1 MMDVQRR
8 RLPWVLMALGALM
21 ALFALVMLL
30 MTPKRLQY
38 TAMAPE
44 PGEKGENLVALIEP
58 AAKLGQELKDSLSWT
73 ALGGICE
80 SATLTGGSAS
90 EAVNLIA
97 MGEGWLE
104 VYPRFLI
111 RGRRIGESE
120 LQSGAKV
127 IMLDEGLA
135 FKLFGAQLTE
145 DAAVTLNGVQYAV
158 VGTVRH
164 AGSLLGGRGVGDELP
179 YDAYIPLRAAIAN
192 GAGIRALTLSA
203 VPQGGAGATRLFM
216 DGAAQWLPG
225 GQLIDLSKEA
235 MRGMMLPRFL
245 LLVVGLYALV
255 GLFKRMT
262 LRVEGWFDGFRQALK
277 QSYLKALIPR
287 LLGIVAL
294 TLLGYGALIGLT
306 YLLMLFSSQPLYV
319 FTEWV
324 PENIVEWSSISR
336 VFWNLTAEAGRLVR
350 IGTRELRVVEF
361 WSGLERWGV
370 ILLLLGA
377 ALLPKAGKKGRRE
390 KARL

>member
-1 MMDVQRR
+1 MKEIQRR
-8 RLPWVLMALGALM
+8 RLPWVLMTLGALM

-30 MTPKRLQY
+30 TTPKLLQY
-38 TAMAPE
+38 TVMAPE
-44 PGEKGENLVALIEP
+44 PGEKGENLVALLEP
-58 AAKLGQELKDSLSWT
+58 AAKIGQELKDSLSWT
-73 ALGGICE
+73 ALEGICNA
-80 SATLTGGSAS
+80 ATLTSDAAS
-90 EAVNLIA
+90 QEVNLIA

-127 IMLDEGLA
+127 IMLDDELA
-135 FKLFGAQLTE
+135 FKLFGTQLPE
-145 DAAVTLNGVQYAV
+145 DAAVTLNGVKYGV

-164 AGSLLGGRGVGDELP
+164 GGSLLGGRGVGDVLP
-179 YDAYIPLRAAIAN
+179 YDAYIPLRTAISN

-203 VPQGGAGATRLFM
+203 VPRGGSGASRLFM
-216 DGAAQWLPG
+216 DSAGQWLPE

-262 LRVEGWFDGFRQALK
+262 LRAEAWFDGYRQALK
-277 QSYLKALIPR
+277 QSYFKALIPK
-287 LLGIVAL
+287 LLGIVGL

-336 VFWNLTAEAGRLVR
+336 VFWNLTSEAGRLVR
-350 IGTRELRVVEF
+350 IGTRELRIVQF
-361 WSGLERWGV
+361 WSGIERWGV

-377 ALLPKAGKKGRRE
+377 ALLPKAWKKGGRE